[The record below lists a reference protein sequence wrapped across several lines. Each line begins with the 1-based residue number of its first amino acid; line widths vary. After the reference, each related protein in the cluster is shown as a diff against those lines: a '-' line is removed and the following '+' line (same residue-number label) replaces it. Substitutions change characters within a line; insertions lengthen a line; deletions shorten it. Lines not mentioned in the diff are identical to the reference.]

1 MSAKLIID
9 GLKTIDNEFQQLLP
23 YKFNLEITSL
33 LSNSDE
39 LSHQFFGKKMV
50 FTGKM
55 INPREEMKKQA
66 KALGMQVLTSVTSK
80 TDYLIIGAN
89 VGQKKI
95 ENANKFDIKIL
106 TESDYMALI
115 ANINQE

>member
-1 MSAKLIID
+1 
-9 GLKTIDNEFQQLLP
+9 
-23 YKFNLEITSL
+23 
-33 LSNSDE
+33 
-39 LSHQFFGKKMV
+39 
-50 FTGKM
+50 
-55 INPREEMKKQA
+55 
-66 KALGMQVLTSVTSK
+66 MQVLTSVTSK